1 MYLHS
6 AELACE
12 KVPRGSL
19 TAGREKN
26 YPRFINVCPN
36 RGIVIQ
42 EFSLSDLKIN
52 TEEQYN

>member
-12 KVPRGSL
+12 KAPRGSL

-26 YPRFINVCPN
+26 YLRIPPPPRKSALD
-36 RGIVIQ
+36 
-42 EFSLSDLKIN
+42 SLIAG
-52 TEEQYN
+52 

>member
-12 KVPRGSL
+12 KAPRGSL

-26 YPRFINVCPN
+26 YPRFPPPPRKSAPEGLIA
-36 RGIVIQ
+36 G
-42 EFSLSDLKIN
+42 
-52 TEEQYN
+52 

>member
-12 KVPRGSL
+12 KAPRGSL

-26 YPRFINVCPN
+26 YLRISPPSPRKSALD
-36 RGIVIQ
+36 
-42 EFSLSDLKIN
+42 SLIAG
-52 TEEQYN
+52 